1 MSSNNKKVY
10 PERSRRVFVAMS
22 GGVDSSVAAALL
34 KEEGYEVHGAHMLCA
49 DFDLSKKDN
58 EIEHPRFVRRIGTG
72 MCKQAQDDCRDA
84 MSVAA
89 RLEIPFYT
97 FDFRKEYRTA
107 VYDYM
112 VREYEAGRTPN
123 PDVMCN
129 KTIKFGIFL
138 KRALEMGFDFIATG
152 HYVRRDEITR
162 LARVLTL
169 SSGAPTPTSNPSDF
183 VSPQAVQ
190 FRHSLFAAKDLSK
203 DQSYFLWTLT
213 QDQLRHSLF
222 PVGNLLK
229 TEVRE
234 IAKKFRLP
242 TAEKKDSQ
250 GLCFVG
256 KVDFAEFIR
265 EALPKNP
272 GPVVDASGKKI
283 GEHDG
288 AHFYTLGQ
296 RHGLNIGGFPEPL
309 YIAEKRAGTNT
320 LVVANG
326 DRDPILYKKELIAE
340 NVHWIS
346 GEVPALPLVCIARI
360 RYRQLLQKCALYSD
374 GKVIFDT
381 PQRAISSG
389 QSVVFYASSEAS
401 AKEGGNFCRMLGG
414 GI

>member
-152 HYVRRDEITR
+152 HYIR
-162 LARVLTL
+162 
-169 SSGAPTPTSNPSDF
+169 SGATDPSGPIALYSARD
-183 VSPQAVQ
+183 AG
-190 FRHSLFAAKDLSK
+190 K
-203 DQSYFLWTLT
+203 DQSYFLWTLN
-213 QDQLRHSLF
+213 QEQLTHSLF

-229 TEVRE
+229 SEVRE
-234 IAKKFRLP
+234 IARKFGLP
-242 TAEKKDSQ
+242 NAAKEDSQ

-272 GPVVDASGKKI
+272 GSVLDSSGRVL

-296 RHGLNIGGFPEPL
+296 RHGLG
-309 YIAEKRAGTNT
+309 
-320 LVVANG
+320 V
-326 DRDPILYKKELIAE
+326 
-340 NVHWIS
+340 
-346 GEVPALPLVCIARI
+346 
-360 RYRQLLQKCALYSD
+360 
-374 GKVIFDT
+374 
-381 PQRAISSG
+381 
-389 QSVVFYASSEAS
+389 
-401 AKEGGNFCRMLGG
+401 GG
-414 GI
+414 GTKAP